1 MSSPTSRKDLALKL
15 RPTHDRIVAK
25 RITEE
30 SKGGILLH
38 NPEQTNRAEVVAV
51 GPECSVLVGETIILG
66 KFSAVRIDGEDLLVM
81 RESDVFAVVE

>member
-1 MSSPTSRKDLALKL
+1 MENRMKL
-15 RPTHDRIVAK
+15 TPTHDRIVAK

-38 NPEQTNRAEVVAV
+38 NPEQTSFAEVRAV
-51 GPECSVLVGETIILG
+51 GPKCSVRVGEKIVLG
-66 KFSAVRIDGEDLLVM
+66 KFSTVSIGGESLLVM